1 MMGTLVKQELYKL
14 THKKGTW
21 LAIVFMVLVQVGFA
35 GLRLKYPHFMPL
47 SNLIMNGYIGGLLVL
62 FIMIASCASTIA
74 MEFQYGTIKQLLY
87 RQYYRSQVFVSKL
100 IVLVLQLVVLQV
112 IASGVSFLLTI
123 GLFPKFD
130 WQQTVVGGHTWI
142 EQYGLGLAGNLLM
155 MVMLLSVVVLLATWF
170 KTNAAAIATGF
181 IGYFVIQ
188 VAGSLIL
195 LLIQRWEW
203 LKWNPFTMLLIGS
216 QMVAPKTY
224 STLTHLDTGV
234 MAWCT
239 FGYTVL
245 FTLIAYLSF
254 RRRSV

>member
-1 MMGTLVKQELYKL
+1 MGTLVKQELFKL

-21 LAIVFMVLVQVGFA
+21 FAVIFMVLVQVGFA
-35 GLRLKYPHFMPL
+35 GLRLKYPDFMALPR
-47 SNLIMNGYIGGLLVL
+47 LIANGYIGGMLVL

-100 IVLVLQLVVLQV
+100 IVLVLQLVVLQA
-112 IASGVSFLLTI
+112 IACAVSFLLTVI
-123 GLFPKFD
+123 LFPEFD
-130 WQQTVVGGHTWI
+130 WQQSVAGGNTWI
-142 EQYGLGLAGNLLM
+142 QQYGLALAGNLLM
-155 MVMLLSVVVLLATWF
+155 MLLLLSVVVLLATLF

-188 VAGSLIL
+188 AAASLIL
-195 LLIQRWEW
+195 LLIQKWEW

-216 QMVAPKTY
+216 QMAAPKVY
-224 STLTHLDTGV
+224 SPLTHLDTGI
-234 MAWCT
+234 MALCT